1 VSPSQ
6 ARRTRRIAR
15 VRQRMAT
22 RDSARVM
29 DEARGRV
36 VRTVLVVDDDDD
48 IRFFHSEVLRRQGYN
63 VIEASC
69 AAEAER
75 AALDNVPALILM
87 DIAMPGLDGLSEV
100 WRLREHPQVVNVPVV
115 IVSAYDAYDL
125 RAESAAQGCR
135 GYLTKPV
142 EPEGLTSLVD
152 EILQGECC
160 GMNPPE
166 RPLTK
171 P

>member
-1 VSPSQ
+1 MSPSQ

-15 VRQRMAT
+15 VRQRMAARDNT
-22 RDSARVM
+22 RIMEELR
-29 DEARGRV
+29 ARG
-36 VRTVLVVDDDDD
+36 VRRILVVDDDDD
-48 IRFFHSEVLRRQGYN
+48 IRFIHSELLRREGYN

-75 AALDNVPALILM
+75 AALDQVPDLILM

-100 WRLREHPQVVNVPVV
+100 WRLREHQQIVNVPVV

-125 RAESAAQGCR
+125 RGEAAAQGCR

-142 EPEGLTSLVD
+142 EAEELTSLVG
-152 EILQGECC
+152 EILRDESG
-160 GMNPPE
+160 GMKSIE
-166 RPLTK
+166 R
-171 P
+171 